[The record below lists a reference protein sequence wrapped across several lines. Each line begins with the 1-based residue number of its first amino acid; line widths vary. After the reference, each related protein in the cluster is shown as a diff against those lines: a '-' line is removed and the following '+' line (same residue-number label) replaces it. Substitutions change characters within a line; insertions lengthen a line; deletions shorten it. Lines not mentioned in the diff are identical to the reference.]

1 MTLDGRSFEQPAAF
15 CNPESDMQAVRA
27 GSSARGAD
35 DDGERDGEGE
45 GKSNTTIIVLAI
57 LISLLLLAIA
67 VGLGGAGFHVSFFG
81 WMRLRMASGR
91 LPALAPRPV

>member
-1 MTLDGRSFEQPAAF
+1 MCAFSPRRLPCERHRVKYRARTLAGRSFEEPTAF

-45 GKSNTTIIVLAI
+45 GEGKSNTTIIVLAV
-57 LISLLLLAIA
+57 LISLLILAIA
-67 VGLGGAGFHVSFFG
+67 VGLGGAGFHVS
-81 WMRLRMASGR
+81 
-91 LPALAPRPV
+91 